1 MLNLPSYLHSMSSR
15 VLLALL
21 VTLPKL
27 PTQSISRDPNMKYE
41 ILHRVQS
48 LCLEFATLHSSAL
61 MHSVPL
67 ILDTVSQRGVSGKS
81 DYNQSFIDL
90 MVHPRLPPL
99 NRPLPSTNVALSTLG
114 INLQGRETRDDVAS
128 NDRHV
133 SMEIDV
139 GGTTSMSTVGSRPV
153 QRDTTYQSRF
163 KAANVKE
170 AAPTVHSAAVE
181 VVSASLSTPSQSLSA
196 IRLDQ
201 MQRLP
206 NTMQGTQS
214 TATLSGMQVREQTD
228 IKEST
233 ALSNMSTG
241 RPINP
246 VSASEHVLTEIP
258 DPALGLED
266 HAKQTKL
273 STNHGSLHSA
283 IVILEEED
291 IEIPDLNMESDTDSD
306 ME

>member
-1 MLNLPSYLHSMSSR
+1 
-15 VLLALL
+15 
-21 VTLPKL
+21 
-27 PTQSISRDPNMKYE
+27 
-41 ILHRVQS
+41 
-48 LCLEFATLHSSAL
+48 
-61 MHSVPL
+61 
-67 ILDTVSQRGVSGKS
+67 
-81 DYNQSFIDL
+81 
-90 MVHPRLPPL
+90 
-99 NRPLPSTNVALSTLG
+99 
-114 INLQGRETRDDVAS
+114 
-128 NDRHV
+128 
-133 SMEIDV
+133 
-139 GGTTSMSTVGSRPV
+139 
-153 QRDTTYQSRF
+153 
-163 KAANVKE
+163 
-170 AAPTVHSAAVE
+170 
-181 VVSASLSTPSQSLSA
+181 
-196 IRLDQ
+196 
-201 MQRLP
+201 
-206 NTMQGTQS
+206 MQGTQS